1 MADVALEMATREAI
15 WSACLG
21 TTARAL
27 GTVLPEQVKFPMSC
41 RNEKVVSC
49 VFMKASIS
57 ELNSTIKM
65 DFMESN

>member
-27 GTVLPEQVKFPMSC
+27 GTVLPEQVKFSMSC

-49 VFMKASIS
+49 V
-57 ELNSTIKM
+57 L
-65 DFMESN
+65 